1 MSISHF
7 VHESFGMCYQ
17 SYTTTSKNAHKFSHT
32 SSVEVIGISQSILMH
47 TSHYFHPIQLL
58 LCLLG
63 KHLTFSTETHGN
75 VIPPPPPPPH
85 KVSKTITMGIKK
97 EFVRVSDVI
106 FQD

>member
-7 VHESFGMCYQ
+7 VHESLGMCYQ

-47 TSHYFHPIQLL
+47 TSQYFHPIQLF

-75 VIPPPPPPPH
+75 VISPH